1 MDRAKEV
8 QPESESFPPPA
19 STGPGSTQRLPL
31 PAAEAWLAAIIESSD
46 DAIVSKT
53 LQGIIT
59 SWNKGAERLFGFT
72 AEEAVGQPIIM
83 IIPPERQEEERLIL
97 QRLRSGER
105 IEHFETIRRAKDGR
119 LIEVSL
125 TVSPIRD
132 SSGRIVGASKI
143 ARDITLRKRAEATLR
158 EADRRKDAFIAILS
172 HELRNPLA
180 PVLHS
185 TEVLLRDPGLG
196 ETARQLGGVILRQ
209 ARYMAR
215 LIDDLLDS
223 SRLDTGKV
231 RLHKT
236 RVELDAVV
244 GVAVEINRARIDG
257 QRLAL
262 KLAVPSGITLFADR
276 DRLVQVLA
284 NLLNN
289 AVKFTEPGGSIEIH
303 AAAAQEWLVL
313 RVRDTGIGI
322 EPDKLGTIFDLF
334 TQGEQARA
342 RAQAGLGIGLNVA
355 RKLVELHGG
364 TLTAASAGP
373 GLGSEFTIRLPLTST
388 EPAHAAGPAA
398 AAASSPR
405 HRRVLVVDDNEDAAE
420 TISALLRLTG
430 HETEVARDGL
440 AALEAAKRFEPEVVL
455 LDLGLPRLS
464 GEQVARYLREQYG
477 QRLRLI
483 AVTGW
488 GAEKDRRA
496 THAAGFDHHLVKPVS
511 IEDIQALLD

>member
-1 MDRAKEV
+1 MPPGPPPWRSASAHGTGAGRGRFFRILVRRRGRGVAGGRRSRAMAPAPALRQQGGHGCGGVDVVFCLPRTTRCRPSTAPVHSAGTEECSLLMDRAKEV

-322 EPDKLGTIFDLF
+322 EPDKLGTIFD
-334 TQGEQARA
+334 
-342 RAQAGLGIGLNVA
+342 
-355 RKLVELHGG
+355 
-364 TLTAASAGP
+364 
-373 GLGSEFTIRLPLTST
+373 
-388 EPAHAAGPAA
+388 
-398 AAASSPR
+398 
-405 HRRVLVVDDNEDAAE
+405 
-420 TISALLRLTG
+420 
-430 HETEVARDGL
+430 
-440 AALEAAKRFEPEVVL
+440 
-455 LDLGLPRLS
+455 
-464 GEQVARYLREQYG
+464 
-477 QRLRLI
+477 
-483 AVTGW
+483 
-488 GAEKDRRA
+488 
-496 THAAGFDHHLVKPVS
+496 
-511 IEDIQALLD
+511 